1 MKSISEGLEN
11 DMEKKTLGI
20 IGGVGP
26 LATMFIGEMIV
37 RLTEADKDQD
47 HVNMIITNNPN
58 IPDRTAFILGESE
71 DDPVPVIL
79 SDAQRLTV
87 AGADILAIP
96 CNTAHSFFGQIEEG
110 SELPVIDMIGE
121 TAARAAQGGA
131 KRVGILGT
139 TGTITTGVYQSAC
152 ERYGMTPIIP
162 DLHIQSV
169 VMSLIYDDVKAGK
182 SVNREKWAIVERAM
196 DEAGCDKIILGCTE
210 LSVVRQ
216 ELGLGDEYIDSLLV
230 LAETAIKRCGHTIK
244 K

>member
-1 MKSISEGLEN
+1 
-11 DMEKKTLGI
+11 MEKKTLGI

-26 LATMFIGEMIV
+26 LATMLVGEMIV
-37 RLTEADKDQD
+37 RLTEAEKDQD
-47 HVNMIITNNPN
+47 HVDMIITNNPN

-71 DDPVPVIL
+71 EDPVPVIL
-79 SDAQRLTV
+79 ADAQRLTV

-110 SELPVIDMIGE
+110 AVLPVIDMIGE

-131 KRVGILGT
+131 TRIGILGT

-162 DLHIQSV
+162 DAHIQSV

-182 SVNREKWAIVERAM
+182 PADREKWSIIKGAM
-196 DEAGCDKIILGCTE
+196 EEVGCDKVILGCTE

-216 ELGLGDEYIDSLLV
+216 ELGLGNEYIDSLLV
-230 LAETAIKRCGHTIK
+230 LAETAIERCGHTVK